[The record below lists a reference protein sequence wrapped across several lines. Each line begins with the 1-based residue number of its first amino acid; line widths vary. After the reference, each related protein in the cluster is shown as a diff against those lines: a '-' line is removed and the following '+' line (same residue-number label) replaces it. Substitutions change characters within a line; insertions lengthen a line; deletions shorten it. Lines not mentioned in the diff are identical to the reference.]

1 MPASLV
7 ASLPWYEVPGTRVR
21 WDRLWRRVRDALMER
36 GVEGVPETLD
46 RETPLLAQ
54 WCSERLVLSQCCGS
68 DLFLLEPPALQ
79 PVARPVFSG
88 LDCEPGD
95 YYSYIAAPVKRYAT
109 VRAAINNIGSRS
121 GHLALAQWLAAR
133 RHDVAEVIVTGS
145 HAASLEALRRGD
157 ADIAAIDAFSWRVV
171 DTRGVETLGRTD
183 AASAPPFVRHVESP
197 VPSAWIREA
206 LQVAIGR
213 SGAAVALQGA
223 VRADPESYR
232 RVFEAGWEAA
242 ARFPSPRPISPGRE
256 AP

>member
-1 MPASLV
+1 M
-7 ASLPWYEVPGTRVR
+7 
-21 WDRLWRRVRDALMER
+21 MER

-171 DTRGVETLGRTD
+171 DTRGVETLGRRPR
-183 AASAPPFVRHVESP
+183 PPFRKSRRKPGASRMDTGGAAGCHRSFRRGCRTP
-197 VPSAWIREA
+197 GCGAR
-206 LQVAIGR
+206 R
-213 SGAAVALQGA
+213 SGKL
-223 VRADPESYR
+223 
-232 RVFEAGWEAA
+232 
-242 ARFPSPRPISPGRE
+242 SPGLRSRLGGRGE
-256 AP
+256 VSLS